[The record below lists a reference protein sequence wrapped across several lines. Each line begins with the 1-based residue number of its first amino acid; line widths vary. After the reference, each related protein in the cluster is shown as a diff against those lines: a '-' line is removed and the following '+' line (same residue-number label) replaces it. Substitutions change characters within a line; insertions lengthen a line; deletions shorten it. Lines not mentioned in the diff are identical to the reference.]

1 MQVTEKWLRE
11 WIDVPLSISEIAE
24 ALTLAGLEIESVV
37 PAGPCVDG
45 LLVAEILAVEPHGD
59 SDHLSIC
66 SVFDGTDTH
75 QIVCGA
81 SNVAKGLKTAF
92 ARIGCVLPG
101 NKEIGATTI
110 RGVESFGML
119 CSWSEIGL
127 GEESAGIIA
136 FSEKAEVG
144 TEVSSH
150 LDLDDMILDI
160 DITPNR
166 GDCLSVLGVA
176 RDLSAITNTP
186 LKSWTVD
193 PVPAEIE
200 ATFPITITDDQA
212 CENYVGRVVCNVD
225 LSRATPDWM
234 QEKLRRCGVRCI
246 NPIVDVVNYVMIELG
261 QPMHAFDRD
270 LLTTGINVRGSVEGE
285 QIVTLDAQEVELES
299 GSLVIADGTGPVALA
314 GIMGGLDSA
323 VTAST
328 TNIFLESAWFEP
340 IALAVTAR
348 HYRLSTDASKR
359 YERGVDPLEQARAIE
374 RATRL
379 ILDICGGSPGPTKS
393 VVSGKS
399 NRVRRRIEFPPLSV
413 NKLLGTSLD
422 NDIICRTLESLEM
435 VVEKT
440 DNLWTVSPPSYR
452 SDITLGADLVEEVA
466 RIVGY
471 NNIPITLPT
480 GQAAPQALSV
490 PTIVER
496 QARQV
501 LVGRGFSEVITYSF
515 ISNERASQFS
525 PLAEK
530 LVLANPISAEMD
542 TMRPSLLPGLVET
555 AVYNLNRQTSSVQI
569 FEIGLVFDVKSGEVA
584 QRRMLG
590 GLSSGTF
597 SEGWSDTSR
606 EFDYYDLKKDIEVLL
621 DTLGE
626 DDPVFAAVELHGL
639 HKYQTATIS
648 SGQRKLG
655 LVGAL
660 DPALLKTAG
669 ISKPTFYFE
678 LYLDEF
684 QKEAQRLYKPVSKY
698 PAVKRDL
705 NVVIREEIDSFQLL
719 DVVRSS
725 AGDQLIELELL
736 DVYRGQGIDSGKKS
750 VTLSLIF
757 QSNSRTLTY
766 QEIDDACGMV
776 VTSVETDLDG
786 ALRE

>member
-1 MQVTEKWLRE
+1 
-11 WIDVPLSISEIAE
+11 
-24 ALTLAGLEIESVV
+24 
-37 PAGPCVDG
+37 
-45 LLVAEILAVEPHGD
+45 
-59 SDHLSIC
+59 
-66 SVFDGTDTH
+66 
-75 QIVCGA
+75 
-81 SNVAKGLKTAF
+81 
-92 ARIGCVLPG
+92 
-101 NKEIGATTI
+101 
-110 RGVESFGML
+110 
-119 CSWSEIGL
+119 
-127 GEESAGIIA
+127 
-136 FSEKAEVG
+136 
-144 TEVSSH
+144 
-150 LDLDDMILDI
+150 
-160 DITPNR
+160 
-166 GDCLSVLGVA
+166 
-176 RDLSAITNTP
+176 
-186 LKSWTVD
+186 
-193 PVPAEIE
+193 
-200 ATFPITITDDQA
+200 
-212 CENYVGRVVCNVD
+212 
-225 LSRATPDWM
+225 
-234 QEKLRRCGVRCI
+234 
-246 NPIVDVVNYVMIELG
+246 
-261 QPMHAFDRD
+261 
-270 LLTTGINVRGSVEGE
+270 
-285 QIVTLDAQEVELES
+285 
-299 GSLVIADGTGPVALA
+299 
-314 GIMGGLDSA
+314 
-323 VTAST
+323 
-328 TNIFLESAWFEP
+328 
-340 IALAVTAR
+340 
-348 HYRLSTDASKR
+348 
-359 YERGVDPLEQARAIE
+359 
-374 RATRL
+374 
-379 ILDICGGSPGPTKS
+379 
-393 VVSGKS
+393 
-399 NRVRRRIEFPPLSV
+399 V

-435 VVEKT
+435 VVEQT
-440 DNLWTVSPPSYR
+440 DVHWTVTPPSYR

-480 GQAAPQALSV
+480 GQAAPQALSA

-515 ISNERASQFS
+515 ISNERASQFI
-525 PLAEK
+525 PAAEK

-542 TMRPSLLPGLVET
+542 TMRPSLLPGLIET
-555 AVYNLNRQTSSVQI
+555 AVYNLNRQTNSVQI

-648 SGQRKLG
+648 SGVRKLG

-660 DPALLKTAG
+660 DPALLKTVG

-684 QKEAQRLYKPVSKY
+684 HKEAQRLYKPVSKY

-705 NVVIREEIDSFQLL
+705 NVVIREEIDSIELL

-757 QSNSRTLTY
+757 QSNSRTLTF

-776 VTSVETDLDG
+776 VTSVEIDLDG
-786 ALRE
+786 ELRE